1 MINPLRKMHM
11 EHSWL
16 SKNELID
23 ECAELRIR
31 VAELEEVI
39 ADTHRLYLH
48 LAEDSNELFEND
60 PTDDPRNYH
69 RALDY
74 RSCATLLKHRLAT
87 IAREDVLLTNH
98 HTT

>member
-1 MINPLRKMHM
+1 MHM

-23 ECAELRIR
+23 ECAELRVR

-60 PTDDPRNYH
+60 PKFYSMDRSYSDSNEINYDDISSK
-69 RALDY
+69 L
-74 RSCATLLKHRLAT
+74 SLKVLAG
-87 IAREDVLLTNH
+87 
-98 HTT
+98 

>member
-1 MINPLRKMHM
+1 MPSLVDVV
-11 EHSWL
+11 
-16 SKNELID
+16 D
-23 ECAELRIR
+23 ECAELRLR

-39 ADTHRLYLH
+39 ADTYRLYLH
-48 LAEDSNELFEND
+48 LANDSDELFEND
-60 PTDDPRNYH
+60 PTDDVRNYH

-74 RSCATLLKHRLAT
+74 RSCATLLKHRLAS

>member
-23 ECAELRIR
+23 ECAELRVR